1 MEIKIATRKSPLALY
16 QAEAVKQAIIDKHPD
31 CICELIPLDS
41 EGDKD
46 LRPIH
51 ELGGKGVFVKRLEEA
66 LVMGDA
72 DIAVHSLKDVPA
84 DLNDEF
90 QIVAT
95 LERANPSDSIIFKE
109 SITLDQ
115 LEDKSI
121 VATSSPRR
129 AAQVKLFN
137 PSLEVCPV
145 RGNIHTRIKKLKD
158 NEFDALVIATAALD
172 RLQLNLENVEKID
185 SSIMLP
191 AATQAIIG
199 IEVGRDINPQKLEII
214 KSINHHETYFIASV
228 ERKIIKYLEGDC
240 NSAIALICKKIK
252 ESTFEVNLRAFDHK
266 SLKVEKIDMCF
277 IGAELDQFYL
287 ELFNKIE
294 DLKIKELISN

>member
-16 QAEAVKQAIIDKHPD
+16 QAEAVKKAIIDKHPD

-115 LEDKSI
+115 LKDKSI

-158 NEFDALVIATAALD
+158 NEFDVAV
-172 RLQLNLENVEKID
+172 
-185 SSIMLP
+185 
-191 AATQAIIG
+191 
-199 IEVGRDINPQKLEII
+199 
-214 KSINHHETYFIASV
+214 
-228 ERKIIKYLEGDC
+228 
-240 NSAIALICKKIK
+240 
-252 ESTFEVNLRAFDHK
+252 
-266 SLKVEKIDMCF
+266 
-277 IGAELDQFYL
+277 
-287 ELFNKIE
+287 FNKKNE
-294 DLKIKELISN
+294 YKGAKLKINFSNNYLYYCSFNYPYICFFIFNENQSSNC

>member
-115 LEDKSI
+115 LKDKSI

-145 RGNIHTRIKKLKD
+145 RGNIHTRIKKL
-158 NEFDALVIATAALD
+158 
-172 RLQLNLENVEKID
+172 
-185 SSIMLP
+185 
-191 AATQAIIG
+191 
-199 IEVGRDINPQKLEII
+199 
-214 KSINHHETYFIASV
+214 
-228 ERKIIKYLEGDC
+228 
-240 NSAIALICKKIK
+240 
-252 ESTFEVNLRAFDHK
+252 
-266 SLKVEKIDMCF
+266 
-277 IGAELDQFYL
+277 
-287 ELFNKIE
+287 
-294 DLKIKELISN
+294 

>member
-16 QAEAVKQAIIDKHPD
+16 QAKAVKQAIIHNHPD
-31 CICELIPLDS
+31 CICKLIPLDS

-66 LVMGDA
+66 LVLGDA

-84 DLNDEF
+84 DLNNEF

-129 AAQVKLFN
+129 AAQIKLFN
-137 PSLEVCPV
+137 PDLEICPV
-145 RGNIHTRIKKLKD
+145 RGNIHTRIKKLQD
-158 NEFDALVIATAALD
+158 DDFDALVIATAALD
-172 RLQLNLENVEKID
+172 RLQLNLENVEKLD
-185 SSIMLP
+185 SSVMLP

-199 IEVGRDINPQKLEII
+199 IEVARDINLEKLEII
-214 KSINHHETYFIASV
+214 KSINHYETYFIASV

-240 NSAIALICKKIK
+240 NSAIALICKKVK
-252 ESTFEVNLRAFDHK
+252 DSVFEMNLRAFDNK
-266 SLKVEKIDMCF
+266 SLKVEKIDISF
-277 IGAELDQFYL
+277 IETELDKFYL
-287 ELFNKIE
+287 EIFNKIE

>member
-1 MEIKIATRKSPLALY
+1 M
-16 QAEAVKQAIIDKHPD
+16 
-31 CICELIPLDS
+31 PLDS

-115 LEDKSI
+115 LKDKSI

-191 AATQAIIG
+191 AANT
-199 IEVGRDINPQKLEII
+199 
-214 KSINHHETYFIASV
+214 
-228 ERKIIKYLEGDC
+228 
-240 NSAIALICKKIK
+240 
-252 ESTFEVNLRAFDHK
+252 
-266 SLKVEKIDMCF
+266 
-277 IGAELDQFYL
+277 
-287 ELFNKIE
+287 
-294 DLKIKELISN
+294 SNNWN